1 MRRSYEARGLAE
13 IDLAGDWVTQF
24 RRWLDDAI
32 AADLP
37 EPNAMV
43 LATADADGRPSART
57 VLLKGYDVAGLVF
70 YTNYR
75 SRKGRELAANPWA
88 SVVFPWIAL
97 ARQVVVVG
105 RVERVPADRSDAYF
119 ASRPHGSQVGAAAS
133 PQSEVVPDRAALD
146 AAWGRVGAL
155 YPDGTPVPRPEHW
168 GGFLLRPETVEFWQG
183 QVNRMHDRLRYRR
196 AGRSGADAGVG
207 TGAGTGGEW
216 VVERLAP

>member
-13 IDLAGDWVTQF
+13 TDLAGDWATQF

-57 VLLKGYDVAGLVF
+57 VLLKGYDGAGLVF

-75 SRKGRELAANPWA
+75 SRKGRELAANPRA
-88 SVVFPWIAL
+88 SAVFPWIAL
-97 ARQVVVVG
+97 ARQVIVTG
-105 RVERVPADRSDAYF
+105 SVEAVPADRSDAYF
-119 ASRPHGSQVGAAAS
+119 ASRPHGSQIGAAAS

-146 AAWGRVGAL
+146 AAWERVGAL
-155 YPDGTPVPRPEHW
+155 QPAGTPVPRPEHW

-196 AGRSGADAGVG
+196 DNGD
-207 TGAGTGGEW
+207 W

>member
-1 MRRSYEARGLAE
+1 MRKSYQARGLAE
-13 IDLAGDWVTQF
+13 TDLAGDWVTQF

-57 VLLKGYDVAGLVF
+57 VLLKGYDGAGLVF

-75 SRKGRELAANPWA
+75 SRKGRELAANPRA
-88 SVVFPWIAL
+88 SAVFPWIAL
-97 ARQVVVVG
+97 ARQVIVTG
-105 RVERVPADRSDAYF
+105 SVEPVPADRSDAYF

-146 AAWGRVGAL
+146 AAWERVGAL

-168 GGFLLRPETVEFWQG
+168 GGYLLRPDTVEFWQG

-196 AGRSGADAGVG
+196 GNGD
-207 TGAGTGGEW
+207 W

>member
-1 MRRSYEARGLAE
+1 MRRGYETRGLAAA
-13 IDLAGDWVTQF
+13 DLAADWVTQF

-32 AADLP
+32 AAELP

-57 VLLKGYDVAGLVF
+57 VLLKGYDGDGLVF

-75 SRKGRELAANPWA
+75 SRKGRELLANPRA

-97 ARQVVVVG
+97 ARQVVVAG
-105 RVERVPADRSDAYF
+105 DVERLPADRSDAYF

-146 AAWGRVGAL
+146 AAWDRVGAL
-155 YPDGTPVPRPEHW
+155 YPEGTPVPRPDHW
-168 GGFLLRPETVEFWQG
+168 GGFLLRPGTVEFWQG

-196 AGRSGADAGVG
+196 TG
-207 TGAGTGGEW
+207 GAGGEGGW
-216 VVERLAP
+216 VIERLAP

>member
-1 MRRSYEARGLAE
+1 MRKSYQARGLAE
-13 IDLAGDWVTQF
+13 TDLAGDWVTQF

-32 AADLP
+32 AAALP

-57 VLLKGYDVAGLVF
+57 VLLKGYDGAGLVF

-75 SRKGRELAANPWA
+75 SRKGRELAANPRA
-88 SVVFPWIAL
+88 SAVFPWIAL
-97 ARQVVVVG
+97 ARQVIVTG
-105 RVERVPADRSDAYF
+105 SVEPVPADRSDAYF

-146 AAWGRVGAL
+146 AAWERVGAL

-168 GGFLLRPETVEFWQG
+168 GGYLLRPDTVEFWQG

-196 AGRSGADAGVG
+196 GNGD
-207 TGAGTGGEW
+207 W

>member
-13 IDLAGDWVTQF
+13 TDLAADWVTQF

-57 VLLKGYDVAGLVF
+57 VLLKGYDGAGLVF
-70 YTNYR
+70 YTNYG
-75 SRKGRELAANPWA
+75 SRKGRALAANPWA

-97 ARQVVVVG
+97 ARQVIVTG
-105 RVERVPADRSDAYF
+105 SVERVPAERSDAYF

-146 AAWGRVGAL
+146 AAWERVGAL
-155 YPDGTPVPRPEHW
+155 YPDGMPVPRPEHW
-168 GGFLLRPETVEFWQG
+168 GGYLLRPDTVEFWQG

-196 AGRSGADAGVG
+196 ENDD
-207 TGAGTGGEW
+207 W